1 MAQPVGWH
9 PARLQNSINYHFL
22 ELMFWFSGFPWLS
35 GLSIKAQNS
44 KVLIAK
50 LFKDW
55 GEMEKGKYLRLKSTE
70 KISEIREEAPSC
82 FAAALLAFRVLHPVQ
97 PGFRCQNFY
106 AGSGWKTNRNQVFG
120 AAWCAPTHTVPA
132 FTCLQNI
139 GSTLHCRESTLT
151 SVESFQQKMMTKI
164 SLIGSPAFLRKL

>member
-9 PARLQNSINYHFL
+9 PARLQNSIILSFL
-22 ELMFWFSGFPWLS
+22 GTH
-35 GLSIKAQNS
+35 
-44 KVLIAK
+44 VLILGISLVEWFEHK
-50 LFKDW
+50 SSEFK
-55 GEMEKGKYLRLKSTE
+55 GFNCKIVQRLRRNGKRKIFTAE
-70 KISEIREEAPSC
+70 INWKISEIREEAPSC

-151 SVESFQQKMMTKI
+151 SVESFQQKMMMKM